1 MYRQAFA
8 GGGQTNLSS
17 PLEFLGGLESVNCES
32 KWQSCSCFTKGG
44 KIGSLPCK
52 GGGTNV
58 PEGLRKFTLSRIA
71 KFTKFIKQFNPLT
84 KREGKESSHPELVS
98 GTQYKKSPL
107 PPFRKRGL
115 RLCLPCKGGGT
126 NVPEGLLT
134 KKKAAFTLAEVLI
147 TLGIIGIVAAM
158 TLPSLIADYK
168 KKEIPVRLKK
178 FSSTMQNALSLA
190 VLDYGDMNTWVYPIE
205 QGDADSTSAFVD
217 KYLFPYLTGI
227 RKCEAGDNECKQFAK
242 VLGAGSDR
250 MPIYIFSD
258 GSCFGL
264 VAGDS
269 GTSGAQL
276 HITYDYNC
284 LGKPNEY
291 DKDIFSFYIK
301 AKNAGTGSYKFIP
314 GNFPVLNANSREDLL
329 DLCKNHEDAH
339 MHGICSAL
347 IEYDGWEIKDDYPW
361 L

>member
-1 MYRQAFA
+1 MDVGKNEVFP
-8 GGGQTNLSS
+8 LSAPLSCIRTRSAVTSLPCKGCGTLVSEVVRNSTLTRLRHPLPEVEGKESSHPEQVTETQYKKS
-17 PLEFLGGLESVNCES
+17 PLLHFI
-32 KWQSCSCFTKGG
+32 KGG
-44 KIGSLPCK
+44 KTESLPCK

-58 PEGLRKFTLSRIA
+58 PEGLFKRRK
-71 KFTKFIKQFNPLT
+71 
-84 KREGKESSHPELVS
+84 V
-98 GTQYKKSPL
+98 
-107 PPFRKRGL
+107 
-115 RLCLPCKGGGT
+115 
-126 NVPEGLLT
+126 
-134 KKKAAFTLAEVLI
+134 AFTLAEVLI
-147 TLGIIGIVAAM
+147 TIGIIGIVAAM

-242 VLGAGSDR
+242 VLAGNDW

-329 DLCKNHEDAH
+329 DLCKNHEAAH